1 MKKIYQ
7 TPLTEIVHVITE
19 YACLQGASPVKTA
32 DYTKKV
38 DGDSSTS
45 SIDVG
50 EDDPTDVNPARGFS
64 FSWEEDWE

>member
-50 EDDPTDVNPARGFS
+50 EDDPNVDPARAFS
-64 FSWEEDWE
+64 FWEDDWE